1 MAILQS
7 YIKHFD
13 FKELFRF
20 LIGGGSAVIT
30 DCAVYYLL
38 LWFGIG
44 TAESK
49 LCGFV
54 TGSLVGF
61 IINRSWTFKSHG
73 AVPVQ
78 LVKYALLYI
87 CSAFFNTITNEI
99 TIKYTSVIWIAF
111 LVATGVSTVIN
122 YLGQKYFV
130 FRK

>member
-7 YIKHFD
+7 YIKKFD

-20 LIGGGSAVIT
+20 LIGGGCAVIT
-30 DCAVYYLL
+30 DCAVYYMLL
-38 LWFGIG
+38 CYGIG

-49 LCGFV
+49 LSGFV

-61 IINRSWTFKSHG
+61 TINRIWTFKSHG
-73 AVPVQ
+73 AVPLQ
-78 LVKYALLYI
+78 LIKYTLLYI
-87 CSAFFNTITNEI
+87 CSAFFNTVTNEI
-99 TIKYTSVIWIAF
+99 TIKYISVIWFAF
-111 LVATGVSTVIN
+111 LLATGVSTVIN